1 MKPLYCNQC
10 GSPLIESSDIHPH
23 KRCSGCRTITY
34 RNPTVGVA
42 IIIMEENKLLLV
54 KRGVGDYQGS
64 WCIPCGH
71 LDYDEDV
78 RDAALRELLEETGL
92 EAVIEGVYDV
102 HSNWHNAESQTVGI
116 WFKGK
121 VCGGSLRAGDD
132 ACEVGFFPLDALPT
146 LCYPTD
152 ILIINRLISSVL

>member
-1 MKPLYCNQC
+1 
-10 GSPLIESSDIHPH
+10 
-23 KRCSGCRTITY
+23 
-34 RNPTVGVA
+34 
-42 IIIMEENKLLLV
+42 MEEKKLLLV

-71 LDYDEDV
+71 LEYDEEV

-102 HSNWHNAESQTVGI
+102 HSNWHNPESQTVGI

-121 VCGGSLRAGDD
+121 VCGG
-132 ACEVGFFPLDALPT
+132 
-146 LCYPTD
+146 
-152 ILIINRLISSVL
+152 IITCG